1 MASPSAV
8 VLDVNETLFSLES
21 LDPLFEE
28 WGLMGQRDL
37 WFARTLRNGFALTAA
52 GQYRSFPEVARQA
65 LVSLAPDRISPAE
78 ADELLGAFGALEPH
92 PEVRAA
98 LTALRDARVPVATLS
113 VGNATNVERLFARAG
128 LDDLVTTHL
137 SCEQVSRWKPAPEPY
152 RMACQV
158 LESEPHETWM
168 VAAHAWD
175 LAGAHGV
182 GMRTAWLSR
191 LEERYDENFPPPDV
205 TGADLLDTVTRLL
218 DD

>member
-1 MASPSAV
+1 M
-8 VLDVNETLFSLES
+8 VLDVNETLFSLET

-28 WGLMGQRDL
+28 WDLPGQRDL

-65 LVSLAPDRISPAE
+65 LVSLAPDRISAAE
-78 ADELLGAFGALEPH
+78 ADGLLSAFGALEPH

-98 LTALRDARVPVATLS
+98 LTSLRDAGVPVATLS

-137 SCEQVSRWKPAPEPY
+137 SCEQVGRWKPAPEPY
-152 RMACQV
+152 WMACQA
-158 LESEPHETWM
+158 LGSEPQATWM

-175 LAGAHGV
+175 LAGARGV

-191 LEERYDENFPPPDV
+191 LEGRYDENFPPPDV
-205 TGADLLDTVTRLL
+205 TGADLLDTVRRLL

>member
-28 WGLMGQRDL
+28 WGLLGQRDL

-65 LVSLAPDRISPAE
+65 LVSLAPDRISAAE

-92 PEVRAA
+92 PEVRGA
-98 LTALRDARVPVATLS
+98 LTSLRDARVPVATLT

-158 LESEPHETWM
+158 LESELHETWM
-168 VAAHAWD
+168 VAAHASD
-175 LAGAHGV
+175 LTGAHGV
-182 GMRTAWLSR
+182 GMRTAWLSC
-191 LEERYDENFPPPDV
+191 LEER
-205 TGADLLDTVTRLL
+205 
-218 DD
+218 